1 MTDRQISLI
10 RAEIQRHVALATAS
24 YEPEIHRG
32 HMEVAAALSA
42 ALEGEDKHCTRKSS
56 TLRNLWRWAI
66 HTVSAHRHSPV
77 KAPVEGA
84 RWWCGSRAK

>member
-1 MTDRQISLI
+1 MTDRQITLI
-10 RAEIQRHVALATAS
+10 RAEIQRHVKLSYAS
-24 YEPEIHRG
+24 RTPEIHRG

-56 TLRNLWRWAI
+56 ILRRLWRWAI
-66 HTVSAHRHSPV
+66 RTVSARRHSPA
-77 KAPVEGA
+77 KSPVEGA